1 MENSSS
7 LYRVTRLTAPF
18 ASMPPQSED
27 WGVPMDLNVARIT
40 RANLLLVGT
49 GPHVVK
55 LVSLLVPDANP
66 SVMIRRQD
74 GQLLLP
80 PVAARPSTVVV
91 RDVDALT
98 VDEQRMLLAWLDAV
112 ESRTQVVSTASA
124 PVLPLVEA
132 GAFND
137 ALYYRLNTVYINL
150 SE

>member
-1 MENSSS
+1 
-7 LYRVTRLTAPF
+7 
-18 ASMPPQSED
+18 
-27 WGVPMDLNVARIT
+27 MDLNVARIT
-40 RANLLLVGT
+40 KANLLLVGT
-49 GPHVVK
+49 EPHVVK

-80 PVAARPSTVVV
+80 PPASRPSTVVV

-98 VDEQRMLLAWLDAV
+98 VDEQRSLLEWMDSSQ
-112 ESRTQVVSTASA
+112 SRTQVVSTASA
-124 PVLPLVEA
+124 PVLPLVES

>member
-1 MENSSS
+1 MEHSPC
-7 LYRVTRLTAPF
+7 LYQLTPSTTPF
-18 ASMPPQSED
+18 ASMLPQSED

-40 RANLLLVGT
+40 KANLLLVGT
-49 GPHVVK
+49 EPHVVK

-80 PVAARPSTVVV
+80 PVTARPSTVVV

-98 VDEQRMLLAWLDAV
+98 VDEQRTLLAWLDAG

>member
-1 MENSSS
+1 MENSHS
-7 LYRVTRLTAPF
+7 LYQLSPPTPF
-18 ASMPPQSED
+18 ASMPPHSDD

-40 RANLLLVGT
+40 KANLLLVGT
-49 GPHVVK
+49 EPHVVK

-66 SVMIRRQD
+66 NVMIRRQA
-74 GQLLLP
+74 GELVLP

-98 VDEQRMLLAWLDAV
+98 VDEQRALLAWLDAG

>member
-1 MENSSS
+1 M
-7 LYRVTRLTAPF
+7 
-18 ASMPPQSED
+18 
-27 WGVPMDLNVARIT
+27 
-40 RANLLLVGT
+40 
-49 GPHVVK
+49 K

-74 GQLLLP
+74 GGLLLP
-80 PVAARPSTVVV
+80 PATARPSTVVV

-98 VDEQRMLLAWLDAV
+98 ADEQRALLAWLDSG

>member
-1 MENSSS
+1 MENSPS
-7 LYRVTRLTAPF
+7 LFEVTPPTVPY
-18 ASMPPQSED
+18 ASMLPHSDER
-27 WGVPMDLNVARIT
+27 GVPMDLNVARIT
-40 RANLLLVGT
+40 KANLLLVGT
-49 GPHVVK
+49 EPHVVK

-74 GQLLLP
+74 GRLLLP
-80 PVAARPSTVVV
+80 PATARPSTVVV

-98 VDEQRMLLAWLDAV
+98 ADEQRTLLAWLESG

>member
-1 MENSSS
+1 MEHSPS
-7 LYRVTRLTAPF
+7 LYQLTPSTTPF
-18 ASMPPQSED
+18 ASMLPQSDD

-40 RANLLLVGT
+40 KANLLLVGT
-49 GPHVVK
+49 EPHVVK

-80 PVAARPSTVVV
+80 PVTARPSTVVV

-98 VDEQRMLLAWLDAV
+98 VDEQRTLLAWLDSG